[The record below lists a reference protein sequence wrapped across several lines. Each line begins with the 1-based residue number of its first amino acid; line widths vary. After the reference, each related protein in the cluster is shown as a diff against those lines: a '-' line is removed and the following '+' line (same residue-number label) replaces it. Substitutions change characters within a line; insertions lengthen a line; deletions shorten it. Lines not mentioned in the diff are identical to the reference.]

1 MLGGLAAMV
10 GATEGTIDTLTADA
24 TVGEKLDTALVKM
37 EQATVTELSPKI
49 FEAMYQE
56 LAGGPYP
63 AIASSLIKASSAP
76 AV

>member
-56 LAGGPYP
+56 LAGPYP